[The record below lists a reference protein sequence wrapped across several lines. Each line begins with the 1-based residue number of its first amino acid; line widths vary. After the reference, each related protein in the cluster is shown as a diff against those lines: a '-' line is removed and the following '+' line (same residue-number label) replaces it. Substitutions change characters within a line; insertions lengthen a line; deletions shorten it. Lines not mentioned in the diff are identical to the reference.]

1 MNIFDTLQQG
11 NSANW
16 HDDAATIGTT
26 YYDSS
31 KYTLKYE
38 LRGAGAALTINATP
52 NGSGWDSV
60 LTTTQSAGLTA
71 GTWWWA
77 AYFSATNVRVL
88 AGEGSVTISPD
99 LTLAGTGFSNFSQAQ
114 TNLQNAENALA
125 SFNGSGGKIKK
136 YQIAGRM
143 MEFATV
149 PEILE
154 VISYW
159 KAKVLNEKAVQ
170 DMANGNGNPR
180 RLYVGF
186 R

>member
-16 HDDAATIGTT
+16 HDDAATIGAI

-31 KYTLKYE
+31 KYSLKYE
-38 LRGAGAALTINATP
+38 LRGAGAAISITATP
-52 NGSGWDSV
+52 TGSGWDSV

-77 AYFSATNVRVL
+77 AYYNAPNVRVL
-88 AGEGSVTISPD
+88 AGEGSINIDAD
-99 LTLAGTGFSNFSQAQ
+99 LASAGTGFSNFSTAEI
-114 TNLQNAENALA
+114 NLQNAENALA

-159 KAKVLNEKAVQ
+159 KAKVLNEKAKQ
-170 DMANGNGNPR
+170 GMQNGNGNPR